1 MEYRAAHILKGL
13 VEEYVQTAKPVGS
26 SRLCDVLK
34 LDVSPATIR
43 SILRQLEEEGYVVQP
58 HTSAGRIPTDKGYRY
73 YVNNLTFQDPT
84 KTQMRRM
91 AGRLTQ
97 YQEEY
102 ERPARATAK
111 LLAELA
117 RSIAVSG
124 YLASRDIHEAGLG
137 SLFAEEGEDS
147 QHTAREASV
156 FLDNIDQHIEELAEY
171 SDGAVQIYIGSE
183 NPIGTAEHTSLLVRT
198 AQLPT
203 GEQAVLLIVGP
214 KRMQYGRNVS
224 LLDSVASLI
233 EKL

>member
-26 SRLCDVLK
+26 GRLCEVLN
-34 LDVSPATIR
+34 LTVSPATIR
-43 SILRQLEEEGYVVQP
+43 NILRELEEEGYVVQP

-73 YVNNLTFQDPT
+73 YVNNLTFQDPSQ
-84 KTQMRRM
+84 TQMRRM
-91 AGRLTQ
+91 AGQLSR

-124 YLASRDIHEAGLG
+124 YLTSRDIHEAGLG
-137 SLFAEEGEDS
+137 SLFAEDNDDS
-147 QHTAREASV
+147 QHTAREASA
-156 FLDNIDQHIEELAEY
+156 FLDNIDQYIEELAEY
-171 SDGAVQIYIGSE
+171 SDGAVQVYIGSE
-183 NPIGTAEHTSLLVRT
+183 NPVGKTEHTSLLVRA

-203 GEQAVLLIVGP
+203 GERAVLLIVGP
-214 KRMQYGRNVS
+214 KRMQYRRNVS

-233 EKL
+233 ENM